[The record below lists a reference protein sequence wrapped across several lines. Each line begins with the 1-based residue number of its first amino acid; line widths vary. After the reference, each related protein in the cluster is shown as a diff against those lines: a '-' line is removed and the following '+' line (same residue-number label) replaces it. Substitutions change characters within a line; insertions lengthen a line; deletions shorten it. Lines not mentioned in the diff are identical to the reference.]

1 MKRIRILGGAVALLA
16 VATTV
21 VAATGAGGALFGGG
35 GPDAVPSASGLP
47 PATAKVARTTLV
59 QTEQVSGTLSHGTP
73 VALPARSNGTL
84 TWMPP
89 DGSVVKLGKPAY
101 KVNNEPVI
109 LLKGTLPAYRTLKV
123 GVEGA
128 DVKQFEQNLK
138 SLGYKGFDVDDSY
151 TYYTAQAVEDWQDDL
166 GKEETGK
173 VGVGDILYA
182 TGDIRVAVPQ
192 ASVGAPIGNGTT
204 VYTYSGTKPLVTV
217 ALDAAKQNLVSKG
230 ISATITLP
238 GGKTAQGKVVEIGT
252 AATKQDGEGKT
263 TTTIAVVLELADPA
277 AAGTLDAAPVDVD
290 LVSETR
296 ENVLAVPVA
305 ALVALTQGGFGVQ
318 AVEGTAVSYI
328 PVKTGMF
335 AGGKVEISG
344 SGITEGVVVGMPK

>member
-1 MKRIRILGGAVALLA
+1 VKRLRIVGAAVALLV
-16 VATTV
+16 VATIV
-21 VAATGAGGALFGGG
+21 VAASGAGGSLFGG
-35 GPDAVPSASGLP
+35 GPDAAPSASGLP
-47 PATAKVARTTLV
+47 PASAKVTKTTLV
-59 QTEQVSGTLSHGTP
+59 QTEQVGGTLSHGTP
-73 VALPARSNGTL
+73 VALPARSKGTL
-84 TWMPP
+84 TWMPS

-101 KVNNEPVI
+101 KVDNEPVI
-109 LLKGTLPAYRTLKV
+109 LLKGTLPPYRTLEP

-138 SLGYKGFDVDDSY
+138 GLGYKGFDVDGEY
-151 TYYTAQAVEDWQDDL
+151 TYYTAQAVEQWQDDL

-173 VGVGDILYA
+173 VEVGDIVYT
-182 TGDIRVAVPQ
+182 TGDIRIAVPQ

-217 ALDAAKQNLVSKG
+217 ALDAAKQNLVHKG

-238 GGKTAQGKVVEIGT
+238 GGKTVQGKVVDIGT
-252 AATKQDGEGKT
+252 AATVQDNEGKT
-263 TTTIAVVLELADPA
+263 STTIAVVLELADPK
-277 AAGTLDAAPVDVD
+277 AAGTLDAAPVDVN
-290 LVSETR
+290 LVSATR

-305 ALVALTQGGFGVQ
+305 ALVALTKGGFGVQ
-318 AVEGTAVSYI
+318 AIEGTTVSYI

-344 SGITEGVVVGMPK
+344 EGVAEGLVVGVPK

>member
-1 MKRIRILGGAVALLA
+1 VKRSRAVGAVVALLA
-16 VATTV
+16 VATIV
-21 VAATGAGGALFGGG
+21 VAATGAGGALFDG
-35 GPDAVPSASGLP
+35 GPEAAPTASGLP
-47 PATAKVARTTLV
+47 PATAKVTRTTLE

-73 VALPARSNGTL
+73 VALLSRSSGTL

-89 DGSVVKLGKPAY
+89 DGSVVTFGKPAY
-101 KVNNEPVI
+101 KVDNEPVV
-109 LLKGTLPAYRTLKV
+109 LLKGTLPPYRTLEV

-128 DVKQFEQNLK
+128 DVEQFEQNLK
-138 SLGYKGFDVDDSY
+138 ALGYKGFDVDGEY

-166 GKEETGK
+166 GKQETGK
-173 VGVGDILYA
+173 VEVGDVIYA
-182 TGDIRVAVPQ
+182 KGDIRVAVPQ

-238 GGKTAQGKVVEIGT
+238 GGKTAKGKVVDIGT
-252 AATKQDGEGKT
+252 AATTQDSDGKT
-263 TTTIAVVLELADPA
+263 TTTIAVVLELADPS
-277 AAGTLDAAPVDVD
+277 AAGKLDAAPVDVD
-290 LVSETR
+290 LVSATR

-318 AVEGTAVSYI
+318 AIEGTKVSYL

-344 SGITEGVVVGMPK
+344 SGISEGVVVGVPR